1 MSWLDLH
8 LHSSFS
14 DDGEFSP
21 TRLALLCWRAG
32 IGTAALADHNTT
44 RGVPAM
50 LKAGRALGVEV
61 IPAVE
66 LDCTHE
72 GVDLHLLGYWIDPA
86 HPGFARAEESVLS
99 QEQTAAGRRIE
110 LVRACGIPLDL
121 AAVTALSKDGIVTGE
136 MIAEVALAMPEN
148 AEHPLLSPYRP
159 GGARS
164 DNPYVNFYWDFC
176 AQGKPAYVPIRF
188 PSLAEAV
195 ALVRE
200 AGGLPVLAHPGNNI
214 HEDAALLQSIV
225 RCGVAGLEAYS
236 SYHTP
241 AQTAFYLRQAEA
253 LGLAVTCGSDF
264 HGKIKPA
271 IRLGSAESGGREAA
285 LLGELRKKLD
295 SLEGAR

>member
-176 AQGKPAYVPIRF
+176 AQGKPAYIPIRF

-195 ALVRE
+195 TLVRE
-200 AGGLPVLAHPGNNI
+200 AAGF
-214 HEDAALLQSIV
+214 
-225 RCGVAGLEAYS
+225 RCS
-236 SYHTP
+236 PTP
-241 AQTAFYLRQAEA
+241 ATTSTRTPPCCKASCAAASRGSRPTAATTPPRRPPFISGRRRRSARGHLRQRLPREDQARY
-253 LGLAVTCGSDF
+253 
-264 HGKIKPA
+264 PA
-271 IRLGSAESGGREAA
+271 GFAESGGRRRRCSGNCAKN
-285 LLGELRKKLD
+285 LT
-295 SLEGAR
+295 LEGAR